1 MMGYVLLA
9 LAILPVLVIGTYVNR
24 KDRTKEPTSILVK
37 LFISGILSC
46 FVVLFVSNILSSVF
60 PILSSS
66 SAKTN
71 LIEMLIYA
79 FIGVALV
86 EEGSKLLMVYNIG
99 YKNKEFDEIYD
110 IIIYSV
116 FVALG
121 FAAFENILY
130 VLGNET
136 IEASITTG
144 VLRAILAVPGHA
156 CDGLF
161 MGYYLSLAK
170 ISELQN
176 QKEESKKNLLKSLL
190 IPTILHGTYDFCI
203 FTGMPIF
210 LLVFL
215 VFVIWMYINAIKK
228 LKLVATN
235 NRSLYRQNKYCAYCG
250 AQATGVF
257 CGHCGHKIQ

>member
-24 KDRTKEPTSILVK
+24 KDRHKEPTSILVK

-46 FVVLFVSNILSSVF
+46 FVVLFVSDILGSLF

-66 SAKTN
+66 SEKTS
-71 LIEMLIYA
+71 LVEMLIYA

-86 EEGSKLLMVYNIG
+86 EEGSKLLMVYNIS

-176 QKEESKKNLLKSLL
+176 QKHPKV
-190 IPTILHGTYDFCI
+190 I
-203 FTGMPIF
+203 F
-210 LLVFL
+210 
-215 VFVIWMYINAIKK
+215 
-228 LKLVATN
+228 
-235 NRSLYRQNKYCAYCG
+235 
-250 AQATGVF
+250 
-257 CGHCGHKIQ
+257 

>member
-1 MMGYVLLA
+1 
-9 LAILPVLVIGTYVNR
+9 
-24 KDRTKEPTSILVK
+24 
-37 LFISGILSC
+37 
-46 FVVLFVSNILSSVF
+46 
-60 PILSSS
+60 
-66 SAKTN
+66 
-71 LIEMLIYA
+71 
-79 FIGVALV
+79 
-86 EEGSKLLMVYNIG
+86 MVYNIG

-176 QKEESKKNLLKSLL
+176 QKEESKKYLLKSLL

-215 VFVIWMYINAIKK
+215 IFVIWMYINAVKK

-235 NRSLYRQNKYCAYCG
+235 NRSLYMQNKYCGFCG
-250 AQATGVF
+250 TSATGVF
-257 CGHCGHKIQ
+257 CGHCGHRIQ

>member
-1 MMGYVLLA
+1 
-9 LAILPVLVIGTYVNR
+9 
-24 KDRTKEPTSILVK
+24 
-37 LFISGILSC
+37 
-46 FVVLFVSNILSSVF
+46 
-60 PILSSS
+60 
-66 SAKTN
+66 
-71 LIEMLIYA
+71 
-79 FIGVALV
+79 
-86 EEGSKLLMVYNIG
+86 MVYNIG

-176 QKEESKKNLLKSLL
+176 QKEESKKYLLKSWL

-215 VFVIWMYINAIKK
+215 IFVIWMYINAVKK

-235 NRSLYRQNKYCAYCG
+235 NHSLYMQNKYCAFCG
-250 AQATGVF
+250 APATGVF
-257 CGHCGHKIQ
+257 CGHCGHRIQ

>member
-1 MMGYVLLA
+1 MVYVLLA

-24 KDRTKEPTSILVK
+24 KDKTKEPVSILVK

-46 FVVLFVSNILSSVF
+46 FVVLFVSDILGSVF

-66 SAKTN
+66 SEKTN
-71 LIEMLIYA
+71 LIEILIYT

-86 EEGSKLLMVYNIG
+86 EEGSKLLMVYSVG

-144 VLRAILAVPGHA
+144 VLRAVLAVPGHA

-176 QKEESKKNLLKSLL
+176 QKEESKKYLLKSLL
-190 IPTILHGTYDFCI
+190 IPVILHGTYDFCI
-203 FTGMPIF
+203 LAGMPIF

-215 VFVIWMYINAIKK
+215 VFVIWMYINSIKK
-228 LKLVATN
+228 LKFVATN
-235 NRSLYRQNKYCAYCG
+235 NRSLYSQNKYCAYCG

-257 CGHCGHKIQ
+257 CGHCGHRIQ

>member
-1 MMGYVLLA
+1 MEYILIVIA
-9 LAILPVLVIGTYVNR
+9 LLPVFIIATYVNK
-24 KDRTKEPTSILVK
+24 KDKNKEPAKLLAQ
-37 LFISGILSC
+37 LFILGIVSC
-46 FVVLFVSNILSSVF
+46 FLTVYVSELLGKFIPFVDIDVTQANFIEVLLH
-60 PILSSS
+60 
-66 SAKTN
+66 
-71 LIEMLIYA
+71 A
-79 FIGVALV
+79 FIGIALI
-86 EEGSKLLMVYNIG
+86 EEGSKLFMVYNMA

-176 QKEESKKNLLKSLL
+176 QKEESKKYLLKSLL

-215 VFVIWMYINAIKK
+215 IFVIWMYINAVKK

-235 NRSLYRQNKYCAYCG
+235 NRSLYMQNKYCGFCG
-250 AQATGVF
+250 TPATGVF
-257 CGHCGHKIQ
+257 CGHCGHRIQ